1 MAITMANASSLI
13 PLCLYGFSTHPRQ
26 LIICPWTRKKRSMPC
41 LLRAGDAVWCRQ
53 KINSPLPHSLSG
65 FLGHLASVLTPLLLH
80 LHVVGYTVGVD
91 LNAWE
96 NVQLA
101 GGGLIHGTKCGVRPE
116 PGTDTGTRAYCCS

>member
-1 MAITMANASSLI
+1 MPVDSKEALDAMLASGRGCSVV
-13 PLCLYGFSTHPRQ
+13 S
-26 LIICPWTRKKRSMPC
+26 
-41 LLRAGDAVWCRQ
+41 A

>member
-13 PLCLYGFSTHPRQ
+13 PLLIWLLYPSQTANNIPVD
-26 LIICPWTRKKRSMPC
+26 LKEA
-41 LLRAGDAVWCRQ
+41 LDAMLASGKGCSVVSA

-65 FLGHLASVLTPLLLH
+65 FLGHLASVLTPKLLH
-80 LHVVGYTVGVD
+80 LHAVGYAVGVD

-101 GGGLIHGTKCGVRPE
+101 GGSLIHTSKCGVRPE
-116 PGTDTGTRAYCCS
+116 SGTHTGTSAYYCS